1 MIKGLMGGNG
11 VVVDGG
17 NTVLPYVP
25 MNNENPIQ
33 GMIRVWG
40 TDLQVFN
47 GSNWTQL
54 QASYATVRLDPNSE
68 SLLAW
73 CNAQRTMAMRRLEL
87 AEKNPA
93 LMNALEAIKKAED
106 NYEILAKFVEHD
118 GSQL

>member
-1 MIKGLMGGNG
+1 MIKGIMGAAG

-17 NTVLPYVP
+17 NTSLPYIP

-33 GMIRVWG
+33 GIIRVWG
-40 TDLQVFN
+40 SDLQVFT
-47 GSNWTQL
+47 GTNWQQL
-54 QASYATVRLDPNSE
+54 PSSYATVKLDPNTE
-68 SLLAW
+68 SLLQW

-106 NYEILAKFVEHD
+106 NYEILAKFVEND
-118 GSQL
+118 KG